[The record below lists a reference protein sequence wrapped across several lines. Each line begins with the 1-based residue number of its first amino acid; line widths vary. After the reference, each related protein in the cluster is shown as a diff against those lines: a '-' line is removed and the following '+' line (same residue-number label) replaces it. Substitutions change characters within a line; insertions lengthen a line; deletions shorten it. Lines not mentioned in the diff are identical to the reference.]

1 MSAVIFDP
9 LPYPPPVS
17 STLPRAGRRASLDAA
32 DFSAT
37 VLEHLVHTCAKDPH
51 EASALDLYHAFAHTV
66 RDRLVHRWLATQKT
80 HLERDVKRA
89 CYLSSEFLTGRS
101 LGLCLMN
108 MGLYEAALQIAS
120 DLGFDLGNIL
130 EREADPGLGNGG
142 LGRLAACFM
151 DALAT
156 LELPA
161 IGYGIRYDFGMFEQR
176 IEGGQ
181 QVERHDNWL
190 QLGNPWELP
199 RHEDVQTVRFYGRV
213 DFRHDEQGRLRASW
227 VDTRNVIGL
236 PYDSF
241 IVGHRTDTVNTLR
254 LWAARATRD
263 FNLEFFNEGDF
274 RRAVEEKM
282 DTENISKVLYP
293 NDQSEKGKELR
304 LEQQYFFVACSIA
317 DIVKRYKRRHSSFEA
332 LPDKVAIQLNDT
344 HPAIAVAELMRVL
357 IDDELLDWDAAWAIT
372 ERTVAYTNHTLM
384 PEALERWPVAMFER
398 LLPRHL
404 QIIYEINLRFLRRVQ
419 TRWPG
424 DTERMRRMSIIEE
437 GPKKQIRMAHL
448 ATVGAHSVNG
458 VAKLHTELIKTQLLS
473 DFYELWPERFNNKTN
488 GVTPRRWILHA
499 NPRLTRVISARI
511 GSSWIDR
518 DLSGL
523 QALLAYADD
532 DSLLQDLIRVKQ
544 ENKRD
549 LARLVAERTG
559 VQLNPRALFVTQ
571 VKRIHEY
578 KRQLLACL
586 QIVSHY
592 LRLKRGAGDDEAPR
606 VYIFAGKA
614 APGYAMAKLHI
625 RLLNDLASVVNAD
638 PMMQG
643 RLAVAFVPNYGV
655 SLAECIIP
663 ASEVSLQISTAGTE
677 ASGTSNMKLA
687 LNGALTIGTLD
698 GANIE
703 IRDAVGH
710 ENFFLFGLTTPE
722 VGELRAAG
730 YRPRAFIERSPALQ
744 EALDLIG
751 SGFFSLGDRDR
762 FAPIVQDL
770 RQRDHYMVC
779 ADFDDYLAAEA
790 RAARAYEDPRD
801 WARRSLFNIVGAS
814 AFSSDH
820 TIQKYAQEI
829 WGIEATKTDLE
840 CVSLGPGRAK

>member
-1 MSAVIFDP
+1 V
-9 LPYPPPVS
+9 
-17 STLPRAGRRASLDAA
+17 
-32 DFSAT
+32 
-37 VLEHLVHTCAKDPH
+37 
-51 EASALDLYHAFAHTV
+51 
-66 RDRLVHRWLATQKT
+66 
-80 HLERDVKRA
+80 
-89 CYLSSEFLTGRS
+89 
-101 LGLCLMN
+101 
-108 MGLYEAALQIAS
+108 
-120 DLGFDLGNIL
+120 
-130 EREADPGLGNGG
+130 
-142 LGRLAACFM
+142 
-151 DALAT
+151 
-156 LELPA
+156 
-161 IGYGIRYDFGMFEQR
+161 
-176 IEGGQ
+176 
-181 QVERHDNWL
+181 
-190 QLGNPWELP
+190 
-199 RHEDVQTVRFYGRV
+199 
-213 DFRHDEQGRLRASW
+213 
-227 VDTRNVIGL
+227 
-236 PYDSF
+236 
-241 IVGHRTDTVNTLR
+241 
-254 LWAARATRD
+254 
-263 FNLEFFNEGDF
+263 
-274 RRAVEEKM
+274 
-282 DTENISKVLYP
+282 
-293 NDQSEKGKELR
+293 GKELR
-304 LEQQYFFVACSIA
+304 LKQQYFFVACSIA
-317 DIVKRYKRRHSSFEA
+317 DIVKRYKRLHSSFEA

-357 IDDELLDWDAAWAIT
+357 IDEELLDWDAAWSIT

-424 DTERMRRMSIIEE
+424 EPDRMRRMSIIEE

-458 VAKLHTELIKTQLLS
+458 VAKLHTELIKSQLLT

-511 GSSWIDR
+511 GPSWIDR

-523 QALLAYADD
+523 QALLAYSDD

-549 LARLVAERTG
+549 LARLVAERIG
-559 VQLNPRALFVTQ
+559 VQLNPRAMFVTQ

-586 QIVSHY
+586 QIVSQY
-592 LRLKRGAGDDEAPR
+592 LKLKRGAADDETPR
-606 VYIFAGKA
+606 VYVFAGKA

-625 RLLNDLASVVNAD
+625 RLLNDVASVVNGD

-698 GANIE
+698 GANVE

-710 ENFFLFGLTTPE
+710 ENFFLFGLTTPQ
-722 VGELRAAG
+722 VAELRAS
-730 YRPRAFIERSPALQ
+730 YNPLAFIDRSPALE
-744 EALDLIG
+744 EAIDLIA

-762 FAPIVQDL
+762 FKPIVDHL
-770 RQRDHYMVC
+770 RQRDHYLVC
-779 ADFDDYLAAEA
+779 ADFDEYIAAEA
-790 RAARAYEDPRD
+790 RAARAYENPRD

-814 AFSSDH
+814 AFSSDN
-820 TIQKYAQEI
+820 TIRQYAQEI
-829 WGIEATKTDLE
+829 WGIEPTKTDLD
-840 CVSLGPGRAK
+840 CVSVGPVRGK

>member
-1 MSAVIFDP
+1 MSAVISDP
-9 LPYPPPVS
+9 QPYLPPS
-17 STLPRAGRRASLDAA
+17 SGTLPRPGRRASLDAGE
-32 DFSAT
+32 FSAT
-37 VLEHLVHTCAKDPH
+37 VLEHLVHTCAIDPP
-51 EASALDLYHAFAHTV
+51 EASALDLYHALAHTV
-66 RDRLVHRWLATQKT
+66 RDRLVHRWLATQRT
-80 HLERDVKRA
+80 HFDRDVKRA

-120 DLGFDLGNIL
+120 ELGFELGSIL
-130 EREADPGLGNGG
+130 EREGDPGLGNGG

-161 IGYGIRYDFGMFEQR
+161 IGYGIRYDFGMFEQQ
-176 IEGGQ
+176 IDAGQ

-190 QLGNPWELP
+190 HLGNAWELP

-213 DFRHDEQGRLRASW
+213 DFRQDDQGRMRASW
-227 VDTRNVIGL
+227 IDTRAVIGL

-263 FNLEFFNEGDF
+263 FDLKFFNEGDF

-293 NDQSEKGKELR
+293 NDQSEEGKELR
-304 LEQQYFFVACSIA
+304 LKQQYFFVACSIA
-317 DIVKRYKRRHSSFEA
+317 DIVKRYKRRHASFDA

-357 IDDELLDWDAAWAIT
+357 VDEELLDWDSAWSIT

-384 PEALERWPVAMFER
+384 PEALERWPVKMFER

-404 QIIYEINLRFLRRVQ
+404 QLIYEINQRFMRRVQ

-424 DTERMRRMSIIEE
+424 DLDRMRRMSIIEE

-448 ATVGAHSVNG
+448 ATVGAHSING
-458 VAKLHTELIKTQLLS
+458 VAKLHTELIKSQLLN
-473 DFYELWPERFNNKTN
+473 DFFELWPERFNNKTN

-511 GSSWIDR
+511 GPAWIDR

-523 QALLAYADD
+523 HALSSYADD
-532 DSLLQDLIRVKQ
+532 DGLLNDLIRVKQ
-544 ENKRD
+544 ENKRE
-549 LARLVAERTG
+549 LARLVAERIG
-559 VQLNPRALFVTQ
+559 VQLNPRAMFVTQ

-586 QIVSHY
+586 QIVTHY
-592 LRLKRGAGDDEAPR
+592 LKLKRGEAADEVPR

-625 RLLNDLASVVNAD
+625 RLLNDVATVVNGD
-638 PMMQG
+638 PMVQG
-643 RLAVAFVPNYGV
+643 QLAVAFIPNYGV

-663 ASEVSLQISTAGTE
+663 AAEVSLQISTAGTE

-698 GANIE
+698 GANVE

-710 ENFFLFGLTTPE
+710 DNFFLFGLNTPE
-722 VGELRAAG
+722 VAAQRAAG
-730 YRPRAFIERSPALQ
+730 YDPRSFIARNPQLA
-744 EALDLIG
+744 EAIEMIA

-762 FAPIVQDL
+762 FKPIVDHL
-770 RQRDHYMVC
+770 LGRDTYLVC
-779 ADFDDYLAAEA
+779 ADFADYVAAEA
-790 RAARAYEDPRD
+790 RAATAYESPRE
-801 WARRSLFNIVGAS
+801 WARRSLFNIIGAS
-814 AFSSDH
+814 AFSSDN
-820 TIQKYAQEI
+820 TIRQYAQGI
-829 WGIEATKTDLE
+829 WGIDAVKTDLD
-840 CVSLGPGRAK
+840 CVPLGPLQR